1 LPRCHGG
8 RDAITRYSVV
18 LDEWVGLG
26 NLSAGW
32 WLIQQVVAPLV
43 ALDRL
48 TYAAVLAGAVEART
62 DALPVFA
69 TDTDRLRSAIA
80 TVCERLG
87 DTAAR
92 AALERGATLADADV
106 LARARR
112 S

>member
-32 WLIQQVVAPLV
+32 WLIQQVPLV

-48 TYAAVLAGAVEART
+48 TDAAVLAGAVEART

-69 TDTDRLRSAIA
+69 ADTDRLRSAIA

>member
-1 LPRCHGG
+1 
-8 RDAITRYSVV
+8 V

-69 TDTDRLRSAIA
+69 ADTDRLRSAIA

-92 AALERGATLADADV
+92 AALERGATWPTRTFSLAHAALDPNR
-106 LARARR
+106 LRHR
-112 S
+112 